1 MKKTEQLQS
10 GFGSFLQDPEQKKNA
25 APVVPARRPE
35 ETFSKHNLFFS
46 DDLFQKIKVLQARSG
61 KSQREVLDTI
71 IRQYV
76 EDFEKKH
83 GELVAETLDL

>member
-1 MKKTEQLQS
+1 MKKNEQLQN
-10 GFGSFLQDPEQKKNA
+10 GFAVFMQPKQEAA
-25 APVVPARRPE
+25 APVAPARSPKE

-46 DDLFQKIKVLQARSG
+46 DVLFEKIKVLQARSG

-83 GELVAETLDL
+83 GALVAESLEL